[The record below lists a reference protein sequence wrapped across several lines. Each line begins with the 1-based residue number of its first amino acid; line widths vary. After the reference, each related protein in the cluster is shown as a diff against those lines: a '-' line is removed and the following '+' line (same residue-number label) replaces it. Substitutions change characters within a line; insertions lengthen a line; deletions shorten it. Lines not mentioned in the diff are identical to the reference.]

1 MYTWSKQSNQTHCQL
16 NSQEFSKRISA
27 FFRYIHTKEQ
37 LENSILQTKQLMN
50 TENLST
56 IENTT
61 TDQRIKY
68 NRDRSNLQLL
78 EMSFHID

>member
-1 MYTWSKQSNQTHCQL
+1 
-16 NSQEFSKRISA
+16 
-27 FFRYIHTKEQ
+27 
-37 LENSILQTKQLMN
+37 MN